1 MLVASVAA
9 IPAPVPASTPSFVLQ
24 NGKDAIALNKKFKS
38 LKTSSKCTSGD
49 VACIGSK
56 FAQCDHGKFVITPCG
71 GGLICAALPLVLKPG
86 TSITCTTA
94 ADRDTRIAT
103 TGAKTGGS
111 TSSSSASSNPAPAPA
126 KAPAS
131 SDNKNSFALANG
143 KDAQA
148 LNAKFTKLTAKSI
161 CTDGDVA
168 CVGKQFAKCDHG
180 KFVLFGCGAN
190 NVQCVAL
197 PLVNS
202 RGTSVTCAT
211 LEQAKQRIAATGAG
225 SSLVG

>member
-9 IPAPVPASTPSFVLQ
+9 IPTPASTPSFLLQ
-24 NGKDAIALNKKFKS
+24 NGKDAAALNAKFKS
-38 LKTSSKCTSGD
+38 LKATSKCTSGD
-49 VACIGSK
+49 VACIGTK
-56 FAQCDHGKFVITPCG
+56 FAQCDHDKFVVTPCG
-71 GGLICAALPLVLKPG
+71 EGTICAALPLVLKAG

-94 ADRDTRIAT
+94 ADRDARIAS
-103 TGAKTGGS
+103 TGA
-111 TSSSSASSNPAPAPA
+111 SSSKPASSKPAPAAPA
-126 KAPAS
+126 KPPAS
-131 SDNKNSFALANG
+131 SGDDKASFALANG

-148 LNAKFTKLTAKSI
+148 LNAKFTKLTAKSA

-168 CVGKQFAKCDHG
+168 CIGKQFAKCDHG
-180 KFVLFGCGAN
+180 KFVLFGCGAES
-190 NVQCVAL
+190 VQCVAL

-225 SSLVG
+225 SSIVG